1 LRTRT
6 NLTIAAA
13 LVTIAGCGG
22 GGGGHDRSSATAP
35 ISSTTPGGVTSGT
48 TTPVTTATTPTNTGL
63 TDTLVSSF
71 GADEVVQVTAATGT
85 TGNRWTTGNGPTD
98 VANWGFD
105 AYVAN
110 TLSQDV
116 TVIDRLANNVAT
128 TIPVSDKKSSI
139 TGLSFIDDIFH
150 PIIKPLVRPTGIAVT
165 PLGTKAF
172 SANLVNLTIIDTN
185 TNLATK
191 SIVGIA
197 PLNITNL
204 ITNFSTAAQQFMA
217 QPFPGLGMAKVACN
231 NDFAV
236 VSCMLTGKL
245 MRVNAR
251 TDSVIDY
258 VDVGRAPIGV
268 AIAANKA
275 YVACALSQETV
286 VVDLV
291 TGMVRARIRGGM
303 LPIDVAAAKAEDRV
317 YVANAL
323 SGDISVIDTAADI
336 IVDTLP
342 AGLSVTGLL
351 SQLGIT
357 LPTGTSGG
365 LSGALNGF
373 LQGFTGG
380 MTNPNS
386 LGAAIAGGSGGLLS
400 PANLINGVLTGF
412 LAYMGVT
419 QQALNALNLPALGLL
434 SVSVANNPLYV
445 CSADLLM
452 GSLGVTQTQT
462 RNVASMMGLA
472 GLGPVDVSCVWTR

>member
-6 NLTIAAA
+6 RLTIAAT
-13 LVTIAGCGG
+13 LVTIVGCGG
-22 GGGGHDRSSATAP
+22 GGGGSDKSSATAP
-35 ISSTTPGGVTSGT
+35 INSTTPGGVTSGT
-48 TTPVTTATTPTNTGL
+48 TPITSATTPAGI

-71 GADEVVQVTAATGT
+71 AGDELMQVTAATGT
-85 TGNRWTTGNGPTD
+85 AGNRWTTGNGPTD

-116 TVIDRLANNVAT
+116 TVIDRLANNVAA
-128 TIPVSDKKSSI
+128 TIDVSDKKSSI
-139 TGLSFIDDIFH
+139 TGLAFIDDIFH

-165 PLGTKAF
+165 PLGNKAF
-172 SANLVNLTIIDTN
+172 SANMINVTIIDTN
-185 TNLATK
+185 TNQATK

-197 PLNITNL
+197 PLNVANL
-204 ITNFSTAAQQFMA
+204 ISNFSTAAQQFMA

-236 VSCMLTGKL
+236 VTCMLTGKL
-245 MRVNAR
+245 MRIDAR

-258 VDVGRAPIGV
+258 VDVGRGPIGV

-291 TGMVRARIRGGM
+291 TGAIRGTIRGGM
-303 LPIDVAAAKAEDRV
+303 LPIDVAASKAEDRI

-336 IVDTLP
+336 IIDTLP
-342 AGLSVTGLL
+342 AGLSVSGLL
-351 SQLGIT
+351 TQMGIT
-357 LPTGTSGG
+357 LPNGTSGG

-400 PANLINGVLTGF
+400 PGNLINGVLTGF

-419 QQALNALNLPALGLL
+419 QQALNALNLPAMGLL
-434 SVSVANNPLYV
+434 SVSVANDPTYV

-452 GSLGVTQTQT
+452 GTLGVTHTQT
-462 RNVASMMGLA
+462 RSVGSMMGLA

>member
-1 LRTRT
+1 MRTRT
-6 NLTIAAA
+6 RLTIAAT
-13 LVTIAGCGG
+13 LVSIVGCGG
-22 GGGGHDRSSATAP
+22 SGGGSDRSSATAP

-48 TTPVTTATTPTNTGL
+48 PVTPVTPPVNTGI

-71 GADEVVQVTAATGT
+71 GADEIVQVEAATGT

-116 TVIDRLANNVAT
+116 TVIDRLANNTAAT
-128 TIPVSDKKSSI
+128 INVSDKKSSI

-172 SANLVNLTIIDTN
+172 SANLVNVTIIDTN
-185 TNLATK
+185 TNQATK

-197 PLNITNL
+197 PLNIANL

-245 MRVNAR
+245 MRINAR

-258 VDVGRAPIGV
+258 VDVGRGPIGV

-286 VVDLV
+286 IVDLV
-291 TGMVRARIRGGM
+291 TGAVRGRIRGGM
-303 LPIDVAAAKAEDRV
+303 LPVDVAANKAEDRI

-342 AGLSVTGLL
+342 AGLSVSGLL
-351 SQLGIT
+351 TQMGIT
-357 LPTGTSGG
+357 LPSGTSGG

-400 PANLINGVLTGF
+400 PGNLINGVLTGF
-412 LAYMGVT
+412 LAYLGVT
-419 QQALNALNLPALGLL
+419 QQSLNAMNIPALGLL

-452 GSLGVTQTQT
+452 GSLGVTETQT
-462 RNVASMMGLA
+462 RNVASLMGLA

>member
-1 LRTRT
+1 MRTRT
-6 NLTIAAA
+6 RLTIAAA
-13 LVTIAGCGG
+13 LVSIVGCGG
-22 GGGGHDRSSATAP
+22 SGGKSDRNSATAP

-48 TTPVTTATTPTNTGL
+48 TPITTATTPVNTGI

-116 TVIDRLANNVAT
+116 TVIDRLANNTAATINVA
-128 TIPVSDKKSSI
+128 DKKSEI
-139 TGLSFIDDIFH
+139 TGLAFIDDIFH
-150 PIIKPLVRPTGIAVT
+150 PIIKPLVRPTGVAVT

-172 SANLVNLTIIDTN
+172 SANLVNVTIIDTN
-185 TNLATK
+185 TNQATK

-197 PLNITNL
+197 PLNVANL
-204 ITNFSTAAQQFMA
+204 LTNFSTAVNQFMA

-245 MRVNAR
+245 MRINAR

-258 VDVGRAPIGV
+258 VDVGRGPIGV
-268 AIAANKA
+268 AVAANKA

-291 TGMVRARIRGGM
+291 TGVVRARIRGGM

-342 AGLSVTGLL
+342 AGLSVSGLL
-351 SQLGIT
+351 SQMGIT

-400 PANLINGVLTGF
+400 PANLINGVLSGF
-412 LAYMGVT
+412 LAYLGVT
-419 QQALNALNLPALGLL
+419 QQALNGMNIPALGLL
-434 SVSVANNPLYV
+434 SVSVANNPLYI

-452 GSLGVTQTQT
+452 GSLGVTETQT

-472 GLGPVDVSCVWTR
+472 GMGPVDVSCVWTR